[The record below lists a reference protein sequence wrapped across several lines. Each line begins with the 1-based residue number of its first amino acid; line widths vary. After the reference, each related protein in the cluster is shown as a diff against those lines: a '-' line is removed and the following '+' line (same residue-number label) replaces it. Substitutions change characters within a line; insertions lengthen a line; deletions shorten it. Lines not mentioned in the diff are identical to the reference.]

1 MDRGRLIALEGIDGS
16 GTTSQRGALAAA
28 LRARGHVVVETCEPS
43 TRSIGRFVRAR
54 LASAAEPLDRRALA
68 LMFAADRLDHVQ
80 NEIEPAL
87 AAGEIVLSDRY
98 LMSSWVYQSL
108 DCSLG
113 WVQEINSHAPW
124 PDLTLVLDVPAD
136 EAMRRVIGRQG
147 TEEIFETTPL
157 QERLATGYAA
167 HARDPMLERVRR
179 IDGTRPI
186 EEVTAALVEA
196 CVASGL

>member
-1 MDRGRLIALEGIDGS
+1 
-16 GTTSQRGALAAA
+16 
-28 LRARGHVVVETCEPS
+28 
-43 TRSIGRFVRAR
+43 
-54 LASAAEPLDRRALA
+54 
-68 LMFAADRLDHVQ
+68 MFAADRLDHVH

-108 DCSLG
+108 DCALG
-113 WVQEINSHAPW
+113 WVQEINRHAPW

-157 QERLATGYAA
+157 QRRLATGYAT
-167 HARDPMLERVRR
+167 HARDPTLERVCR